1 MPLTDSPPKI
11 LLVEDFD
18 DSRAVL
24 KRLLEME
31 GWQVS
36 EARDGQ
42 QAFDAALQDSFDL
55 ILMDISL
62 PVVDGL
68 QATSQICSTLG
79 AEAPPII
86 LTSAYSHSE
95 MRAKALAAGAADYLL
110 KPMDFD
116 HLLNVV
122 KRYASR

>member
-1 MPLTDSPPKI
+1 MLLTDSPPKI

-42 QAFDAALQDSFDL
+42 QAFDAILQDSFDL
-55 ILMDISL
+55 ILMDVSL

-68 QATSQICSTLG
+68 QATHRICSALG
-79 AEAPPII
+79 AAAPPII
-86 LTSAYSHSE
+86 LTSAYSRNE
-95 MRAKALAAGAADYLL
+95 MRAKAMVAGAVDYLA
-110 KPMDFD
+110 KPLDFD
-116 HLLNVV
+116 QLLNLVR
-122 KRYASR
+122 RYASR